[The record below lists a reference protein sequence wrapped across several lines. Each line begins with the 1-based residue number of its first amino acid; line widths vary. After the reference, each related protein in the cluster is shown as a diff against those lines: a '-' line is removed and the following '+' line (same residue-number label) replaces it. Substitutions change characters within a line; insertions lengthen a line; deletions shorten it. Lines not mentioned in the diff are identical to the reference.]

1 MYFILAKRLKT
12 LEALELLAN
21 GNLSHLDFSD
31 SSNGDFNTNKIYE
44 DSSEAENEANKESV
58 NNFAEG
64 SISQANANEIR
75 KYQKS
80 TLILKNLG
88 SKFNLKII

>member
-1 MYFILAKRLKT
+1 MYFISAKRLKT
-12 LEALELLAN
+12 LEAWELLAN
-21 GNLSHLDFSD
+21 GNLSHLHFSD
-31 SSNGDFNTNKIYE
+31 SSNGDFSTNKIYE

-80 TLILKNLG
+80 TLILK
-88 SKFNLKII
+88 KPWK